1 MDALS
6 ASRTLEV
13 NMNMTLQDY
22 ARLAAIIFSLAALA
36 QLARAFMGVSMM
48 AGSTVIPVWVSWI
61 AFLVFA
67 GLAWLGFSAKRM

>member
-1 MDALS
+1 MN
-6 ASRTLEV
+6 TYI
-13 NMNMTLQDY
+13 NMTLQNY

-36 QLARAFMGVSMM
+36 QLARAVLGISMVAGGM
-48 AGSTVIPVWVSWI
+48 AIPVWGSWL